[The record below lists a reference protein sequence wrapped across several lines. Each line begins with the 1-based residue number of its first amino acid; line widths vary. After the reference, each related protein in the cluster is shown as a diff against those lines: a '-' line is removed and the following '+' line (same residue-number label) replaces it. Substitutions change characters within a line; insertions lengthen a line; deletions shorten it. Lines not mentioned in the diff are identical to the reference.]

1 MIKCIA
7 IDDELPALEV
17 MRFYIEKIPE
27 LRLCGTFQ
35 NPIEGLKAVKEERA
49 TLVFLDIQMQE
60 LSGLDV
66 KNILDDGVK
75 VIFCTAHSEFAVE
88 GFNLNAVDYLLKP
101 ISFERFSKAVA
112 KVLAMENTTKNDDF
126 IFVKTE
132 QKGKFIKISFTE
144 LSHVEALGNYV
155 IFHKSSD
162 KTTAYITLKELENAL
177 PKNFMRIHKSYIVNL
192 EKVISVENGFA
203 VVQAL
208 SQTFRIPIGANYK
221 DQFLENINRNLL

>member
-1 MIKCIA
+1 MIKCIV
-7 IDDELPALEV
+7 IDDEQAALEV
-17 MRFYIEKIPE
+17 MKIYIEKIPE

-35 NPIEGLKAVKEERA
+35 NPIEGLKAMREQQIK
-49 TLVFLDIQMQE
+49 LVFLDIQMHE
-60 LSGLDV
+60 MSGLDV

-112 KVLAMENTTKNDDF
+112 KVLAMENASKKDDF

-144 LSHVEALGNYV
+144 LSH
-155 IFHKSSD
+155 F
-162 KTTAYITLKELENAL
+162 
-177 PKNFMRIHKSYIVNL
+177 P
-192 EKVISVENGFA
+192 
-203 VVQAL
+203 
-208 SQTFRIPIGANYK
+208 
-221 DQFLENINRNLL
+221 